1 MPKLILTPVGF
12 RKELNVNPYEFNLT
26 LPSRWSLLVLPIVRD
41 VYSRAARVLGM
52 DPDRLSTLLNVP
64 AEVVRNMSLQNFT
77 DLLEQSIRPF
87 IDAKTSLMIS
97 SLLDLATAKGAN
109 LTVLLNESIF
119 DVIDLLVNVP
129 IQNISFIFNWTAMER
144 ARLRNYTLA
153 DILYYKEVG
162 LRGLADGN
170 LLSLANFILK
180 ETLLPH
186 TTSPPTLAPCKGGLT
201 KVSSDAECTGNLLF
215 QSISF

>member
-1 MPKLILTPVGF
+1 MQLNAQIDFDPSRLP
-12 RKELNVNPYEFNLT
+12 KELNVNPYEFNLS
-26 LPSRWSLLVLPIVRD
+26 LPSRWSLLVLPIVKD
-41 VYSRAARVLGM
+41 AYSRAARVLGM

-64 AEVVRNMSLQNFT
+64 AEVVRNMSLQNFK
-77 DLLEQSIRPF
+77 DLLEQSTTPF
-87 IDAKTSLMIS
+87 IDAKSSLMSS
-97 SLLDLATAKGAN
+97 SLLDLATAKGTN

-119 DVIDLLVNVP
+119 DVIDLLVSVP
-129 IQNISFIFNWTAMER
+129 IQIISFIFNWTAMER
-144 ARLRNYTLA
+144 ARLGNHTLD

-186 TTSPPTLAPCKGGLT
+186 TTSTPTLAPCKAGLT
-201 KVSSDAECTGNLLF
+201 KVSSDAECSSNLLF
-215 QSISF
+215 